1 MKASVSEISDDQI
14 LSLLAQEATYEKGFR
29 YLMQKYQERLY
40 WHIRRMVYEHE
51 DANDVIQNT
60 FIKVYRSIHK
70 FQRNSKLYTWL
81 YRIATNE
88 SITYINRKKKK
99 VTSSIDDEE
108 YAIAERLSADPYFD
122 GDEVQ
127 IRLQQAIHTLP
138 DKQRLVFQMRYF
150 DEMSYKDISE
160 VLDTSVGALKASYHH
175 AVKKVE
181 QFFREGGSET
191 T

>member
-1 MKASVSEISDDQI
+1 MSEISDDQI

-70 FQRNSKLYTWL
+70 FQQNSKLYTWL

-150 DEMSYKDISE
+150 DEMSYKDISA